1 MDIIHIQFQQY
12 QVLGITYTYKYLSSD
27 FGSGKENTRKLIEK
41 WNAKEYGEQ
50 NTCTYGHKDIWGQI
64 QTEVNR
70 VWFVPSS
77 GEWNAFSDEIGIW
90 NGNYSSRGMSPIYWS
105 SYCYNIKNG
114 NVALEILLQIGCILL
129 EVYIVM
135 AQLENIMIVFMYV

>member
-1 MDIIHIQFQQY
+1 MEKKLVDIIHIQFQQY

-41 WNAKEYGEQ
+41 WNA
-50 NTCTYGHKDIWGQI
+50 
-64 QTEVNR
+64 
-70 VWFVPSS
+70 
-77 GEWNAFSDEIGIW
+77 FSDEIGIW

-114 NVALEILLQIGCILL
+114 NVGFRDFTANWMYSSGS
-129 EVYIVM
+129 VYCDGTTGKYNDCFYVRL
-135 AQLENIMIVFMYV
+135 AMIF

>member
-1 MDIIHIQFQQY
+1 MEKKLVDIIHIQFQQY

-41 WNAKEYGEQ
+41 WNAFF
-50 NTCTYGHKDIWGQI
+50 H
-64 QTEVNR
+64 
-70 VWFVPSS
+70 
-77 GEWNAFSDEIGIW
+77 EIGIW

>member
-1 MDIIHIQFQQY
+1 MQICFMEKKLVDIIHIQFQQY

-41 WNAKEYGEQ
+41 WNA
-50 NTCTYGHKDIWGQI
+50 
-64 QTEVNR
+64 
-70 VWFVPSS
+70 
-77 GEWNAFSDEIGIW
+77 FSHEIGIW
-90 NGNYSSRGMSPIYWS
+90 NGNYSSRS

-135 AQLENIMIVFMYV
+135 AQLENIMIVFLYV